1 MFILFQSEKEN
12 FYGKGVST
20 TILDKAILKGGD
32 REIEV
37 GTIQLLPKEIE
48 VLKMIYQEL
57 PTKKIAERLQVSH
70 RTVEGYRQLLF
81 QKTNTQNLT
90 GLIKF
95 AIRNGFTGEGKN
107 YKL

>member
-1 MFILFQSEKEN
+1 MFFETTLFDRALEKPGN
-12 FYGKGVST
+12 K
-20 TILDKAILKGGD
+20 
-32 REIEV
+32 EIETV
-37 GTIQLLPKEIE
+37 SIQLLPREIE

-107 YKL
+107 YKF